1 MKLKRLAAYIID
13 FFIIYIIAVSI
24 FASPLFKN
32 EYNRYNESNKEY
44 MNYIRSIGSEEVDYD
59 IQLQYVYDTN
69 RASQPLL
76 IITCGLLILYF
87 GITAYLCNGETL
99 GKKILKLKIVP
110 IEGEKLNPHLFMLR
124 TIILT
129 NILPR
134 IASIICIS
142 FLSKTNWI
150 VAEEIISYFSST
162 TTFLI
167 LGFMIFRDDERGL
180 HDIIGKTKVIST
192 K

>member
-13 FFIIYIIAVSI
+13 FFIIYLIAVSI

-44 MNYIRSIGSEEVDYD
+44 MNYIGSIGSEEVDYD

-110 IEGEKLNPHLFMLR
+110 IEGKKLNPHLFMLR